1 MNFEMKALKQRP
13 RKGLRRSQKPAN
25 ITGSLEDAP
34 LQVLCRFFAGNEG
47 VTHGCNANK
56 LLIPEKPLMANRHGK
71 RLSEG
76 GHENRILEQLGHL
89 SD

>member
-1 MNFEMKALKQRP
+1 MRLCRFFA
-13 RKGLRRSQKPAN
+13 
-25 ITGSLEDAP
+25 GS